1 MHSRNICTVSE
12 MSTFLSEEKYVIV
25 FCSGGK
31 KKKSSYFPGSNI
43 LIISTFTT
51 FFYIL
56 SFVNI
61 TNDIDVLKNKPH

>member
-1 MHSRNICTVSE
+1 M
-12 MSTFLSEEKYVIV
+12 LSFSVV
-25 FCSGGK
+25 G

-56 SFVNI
+56 GFVNI
-61 TNDIDVLKNKPH
+61 INDIDVLKNKPH